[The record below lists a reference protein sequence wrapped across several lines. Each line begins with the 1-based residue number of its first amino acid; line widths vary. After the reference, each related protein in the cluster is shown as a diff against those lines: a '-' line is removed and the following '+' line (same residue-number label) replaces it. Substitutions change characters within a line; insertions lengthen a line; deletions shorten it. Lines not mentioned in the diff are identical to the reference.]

1 VFVSI
6 SHCINKELSLSIEDY
21 TQVDGVDIGIQ
32 SAKKKV
38 SLAVIIVLVISA
50 VIIFNIEFNKDFF
63 LDLFIHDVVAQS
75 IISESLYVFYVSLVL
90 SGLQVVLLGIVK
102 TLQVTILWKL
112 SLFSYYIFGIGST
125 ILIGYFLELGVRGI
139 WIGWSIGSTI
149 SLLFLIKYISQI
161 EWQ

>member
-1 VFVSI
+1 
-6 SHCINKELSLSIEDY
+6 
-21 TQVDGVDIGIQ
+21 
-32 SAKKKV
+32 
-38 SLAVIIVLVISA
+38 
-50 VIIFNIEFNKDFF
+50 
-63 LDLFIHDVVAQS
+63 VAQG
-75 IISESLYVFYVSLVL
+75 IISDSLYVFYVSLVL

-125 ILIGYFLELGVRGI
+125 ILIGYFLELGVMGI

-161 EWQ
+161 DWQ